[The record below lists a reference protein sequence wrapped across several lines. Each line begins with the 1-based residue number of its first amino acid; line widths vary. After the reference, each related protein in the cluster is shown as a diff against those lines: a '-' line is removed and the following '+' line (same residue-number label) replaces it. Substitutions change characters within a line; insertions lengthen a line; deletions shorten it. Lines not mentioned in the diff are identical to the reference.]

1 MLYLIKLLKNLDS
14 AITILKEGDVV
25 PETNPINDDL
35 SNRFIKF
42 EFIIK
47 GEDTT
52 GQEEIELKNRKRN

>member
-35 SNRFIKF
+35 SIGLLN
-42 EFIIK
+42 
-47 GEDTT
+47 
-52 GQEEIELKNRKRN
+52 